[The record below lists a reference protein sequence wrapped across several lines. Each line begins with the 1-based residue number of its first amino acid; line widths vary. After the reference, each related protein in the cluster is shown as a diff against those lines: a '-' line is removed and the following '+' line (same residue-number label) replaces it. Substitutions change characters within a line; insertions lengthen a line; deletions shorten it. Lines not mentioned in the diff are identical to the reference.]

1 MHLPSFRWKLGYRLP
16 KIKTSTS
23 YWMPVSQVRKKLEEK
38 QDDTSETQ
46 GMHLRCGREA
56 EPCRAVPPLWIP
68 KISLLGLSLGDR
80 KTAADKKLG
89 EIGSRENYLQ
99 SSKLEQPGSFLCL
112 TFSSVFNE
120 MKTKTFIGKI

>member
-1 MHLPSFRWKLGYRLP
+1 MHLPSFRWKLGYRLL
-16 KIKTSTS
+16 KIKTSIS

-56 EPCRAVPPLWIP
+56 VPPLWIP

-80 KTAADKKLG
+80 KT
-89 EIGSRENYLQ
+89 GS
-99 SSKLEQPGSFLCL
+99 
-112 TFSSVFNE
+112 
-120 MKTKTFIGKI
+120 